1 MNNLV
6 VTNFDGIDRFFARCA
21 RFSRT
26 NSVGRMP
33 LVGTIVYFFS
43 DASRYFSSSII
54 TIDRGLYAGF

>member
-1 MNNLV
+1 MNNLF
-6 VTNFDGIDRFFARCA
+6 VTNFDGIDRFFARC
-21 RFSRT
+21 RKSSRA

-43 DASRYFSSSII
+43 DASRNVASSTI